1 MILESDLRDIH
12 PKWAGGVPST
22 MHIQDGLPIPKSVRV
37 QSFSPA
43 EWEEF
48 TEEWASYLKNEYIT
62 VRRFGG
68 SGDLGIDIAGF
79 VQKTVLKRYGTI
91 INANDM
97 IILSGPGRFG
107 LRWVR
112 SFTIHF

>member
-68 SGDLGIDIAGF
+68 SGILVLISLVF